1 MTFNDNARLDPSQV
15 EDRRGQRGGF
25 GGFPGGGMRGGGG
38 GRGPVIAGG
47 GGISILVLVVSLLLG
62 VNPFEMGAGVDPGVA
77 PASSNVAWPEQVG
90 TNPGQSA
97 QECATGAD
105 ANRRVDCRVVGFVNS
120 IQDYWRGEF
129 QRRNMQYVPA
139 KTVLF
144 SGATQAGCGYASEAM
159 GPFYCPEDQRIY
171 FDLSFFA
178 DLQGKYGASGGPFA
192 QAYVIAHEYGHHL
205 QNILKLL
212 PENASRDRGAQ
223 GAAVR
228 VELMADC
235 LAGVWVS
242 NAAKT
247 GYLTQPSE
255 TDVRDALSAAAAVG
269 DDRLQKQATGR
280 VVPDAF
286 THGSSEQRQTWF
298 YNGYRSGDMNQCNTM
313 QGRV

>member
-1 MTFNDNARLDPSQV
+1 MTFNENARLDPSQV
-15 EDRRGQRGGF
+15 EDRRGARGGF
-25 GGFPGGGMRGGGG
+25 GGFGGGRGGG

-47 GGISILVLVVSLLLG
+47 GGISVLVLVAALLLG
-62 VNPFEMGAGVDPGVA
+62 VNPFEMGMGTGTA
-77 PASSNVAWPEQVG
+77 PTSDITWPQQVG
-90 TNPGQSA
+90 TNEVSTA
-97 QECATGAD
+97 QECQTGAD
-105 ANRRVDCRVVGFVNS
+105 ANRRADCRVVGFVNS
-120 IQDYWRGEF
+120 IQDYWRGEL
-129 QRRNMQYVPA
+129 QRRNLQYVPA

-171 FDLSFFA
+171 LDLSFFS

-192 QAYVIAHEYGHHL
+192 QAYVVAHEYGHHL
-205 QNILKLL
+205 QNILNLL
-212 PENASRDRGAQ
+212 PEGASRDRGAQ

-247 GYLTQPSE
+247 GYLNAPSE
-255 TDVRDALSAAAAVG
+255 ADVRDALSAAAAVG

-280 VVPDAF
+280 VAPDAF

-298 YNGYRSGDMNQCNTM
+298 YTGYRSGDMAQCNTM